1 MPISPAANQIIRHC
15 KRDGHCLQKT
25 IRVAASGNAKIL
37 FFLQP
42 GDEPVPPRV
51 AIEAVTS
58 GWLAPL
64 DPGLLDD
71 PLLAQTWSFR
81 ARPAAGRTANGRRK
95 EMAKFSIEIKTHTP
109 VRSNTML
116 GFIDVIVPELRMLFF
131 DLTVHQKDNSRWVGM
146 PARAQ
151 LEKETGQVVRD
162 GRGKIAYVPTIGFTD
177 IATKNAF
184 SNRTIEALLEFDRT
198 IFDEATT

>member
-1 MPISPAANQIIRHC
+1 MP
-15 KRDGHCLQKT
+15 
-25 IRVAASGNAKIL
+25 
-37 FFLQP
+37 
-42 GDEPVPPRV
+42 
-51 AIEAVTS
+51 
-58 GWLAPL
+58 
-64 DPGLLDD
+64 
-71 PLLAQTWSFR
+71 
-81 ARPAAGRTANGRRK
+81 
-95 EMAKFSIEIKTHTP
+95 KFSVKAKAFTP
-109 VRSNTML
+109 VRSKTL
-116 GFIDVIVPELRMLFF
+116 FGFVDVIIPELRMIFF
-131 DLTVHQKDNSRWVGM
+131 DLTVHQKGNSRWVGM